1 MTRQS
6 LILIV
11 EDNPTNAR
19 VLFDVLEAAGFR
31 VLLAQSGE
39 SALEKLSAI
48 TPHLILLDVMM
59 PGMDGFETCRRL
71 KAAQATQA
79 IPVIFM
85 TALTETADKVKAF
98 ALGAVDYITKPI
110 QQEEVL
116 ARVNVHLRLQTLNQE
131 LQDLNQHLEQQ
142 VIQRTVELS
151 SALEQLQQS
160 QLHLVNS
167 EKMSALG
174 QMVAGVA
181 HEINN
186 PVGFLTG
193 NLQPA
198 FNYVEDLLS
207 LIDLYQ
213 TKYPQPDSEIEQHI
227 ETIDLA
233 FVREDLPS
241 LLTSMKEGI
250 GRIASISNSL
260 RTFSRTDCNRQ
271 AAFNL
276 HEGLDST
283 LMILGHRLKATANH
297 PEIKAVKHYGNL
309 PLVECYPGQLNQV
322 FMNILSNAIDA
333 LDEQNQQRAPEE
345 IQANPSQIQIWTEVY
360 QPGWVKVRILD
371 NGPGLSPEARSHL
384 FDPFFTTKPVGKGT
398 GLGLSISSQI
408 VTQKHGGRLYC
419 NSTPGKG
426 TEFVIEIP
434 IQPSVPLSA
443 AAPVRG
449 NARS

>member
-1 MTRQS
+1 M
-6 LILIV
+6 
-11 EDNPTNAR
+11 
-19 VLFDVLEAAGFR
+19 
-31 VLLAQSGE
+31 LAQSGE

-98 ALGAVDYITKPI
+98 ALSTVDYITKPI

-193 NLQPA
+193 NLQP
-198 FNYVEDLLS
+198 VL
-207 LIDLYQ
+207 
-213 TKYPQPDSEIEQHI
+213 
-227 ETIDLA
+227 
-233 FVREDLPS
+233 
-241 LLTSMKEGI
+241 
-250 GRIASISNSL
+250 
-260 RTFSRTDCNRQ
+260 
-271 AAFNL
+271 
-276 HEGLDST
+276 
-283 LMILGHRLKATANH
+283 
-297 PEIKAVKHYGNL
+297 
-309 PLVECYPGQLNQV
+309 QL
-322 FMNILSNAIDA
+322 
-333 LDEQNQQRAPEE
+333 
-345 IQANPSQIQIWTEVY
+345 
-360 QPGWVKVRILD
+360 
-371 NGPGLSPEARSHL
+371 
-384 FDPFFTTKPVGKGT
+384 
-398 GLGLSISSQI
+398 
-408 VTQKHGGRLYC
+408 C
-419 NSTPGKG
+419 
-426 TEFVIEIP
+426 
-434 IQPSVPLSA
+434 
-443 AAPVRG
+443 
-449 NARS
+449 